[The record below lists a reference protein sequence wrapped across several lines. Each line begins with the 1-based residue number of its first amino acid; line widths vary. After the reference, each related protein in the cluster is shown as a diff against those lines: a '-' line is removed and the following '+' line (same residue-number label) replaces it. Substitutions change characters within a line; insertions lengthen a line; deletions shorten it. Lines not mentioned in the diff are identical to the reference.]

1 MLASL
6 EFEGVTH
13 TWLWIILIIAGAGVL
28 YWTYREIFQRSE
40 RKVTWGLM
48 ALRAAGLLGLIIALA
63 KPTWTDENE
72 SVDPGHLAVVLDDSI
87 SMSLE
92 GRYAKATEA
101 VNQLREQIESDRS
114 GPRVKVDVFDV
125 TGTKITDE
133 IPNEP
138 RRERTDLAKGTS
150 ETLAQLRSKLL
161 VGLVLVSDGV
171 DNTGREDTAG
181 LAEAGTPIYSIGFPS
196 DSEASR
202 LDLEI
207 GEPQAPPRVMV
218 NNEIKVMVPVAKSS
232 GPQTTA
238 TVTAKRG
245 GEEFA
250 RQEVILPEGAVEQL
264 VPVTFTP
271 GEAGSFVYT
280 ASVSSDIGEQLLA
293 NNSRHFPLQ
302 VDADAIGVLYLEG
315 FLRYEY
321 KYLKNRLEDDP
332 DVSLVSVVRRANPE
346 RVDLSSANTL
356 ITPERLENL
365 DLVILG
371 DMEGDYLS
379 AVEYEALKSWVDE
392 GHALLVLGG
401 YHSFGQDGF
410 KSTPLAGVLPVVF
423 AAAGVE
429 QSEEPFVLELTQRGR
444 QHPSFEI
451 TGDAVKDQTLWSA
464 APHLAGSGLVARA
477 KAGAEVLAV
486 NPNIKIDG
494 KPAVVI
500 ATGRYGSGRA
510 MVISAD
516 TTWRWTRL
524 TRVAGKSDT
533 LYSRF
538 WSQTIRWVTG
548 RDLEEKRSQLVV
560 STNRPD
566 YEVGKEVSI
575 RVRRQADLESEVAGD
590 VSVEVVDES
599 GKRVP
604 IEVRS
609 GSAEPDLFVASFYP
623 STGGRYEVSASLTS
637 EGKTVANEAA
647 EFLVHGSDLELAD
660 TGTNRSLLKS
670 ISQKSG
676 GVYVD
681 VEDASQLADS
691 IERKERRNARVER
704 TEYWDSPWLFAFF
717 IAAITGE
724 WVLRRKNHL
733 V

>member
-1 MLASL
+1 M
-6 EFEGVTH
+6 
-13 TWLWIILIIAGAGVL
+13 ILIIAGAGLL
-28 YWTYREIFQRSE
+28 YWTYREIFTRSE
-40 RKVTWGLM
+40 QRVTWGLM
-48 ALRAAGLLGLIIALA
+48 ALRAAGLLGLVLALA

-101 VNQLREQIESDRS
+101 VKQLREQIESDRS
-114 GPRVKVDVFDV
+114 GPRVAVDIFDV
-125 TGTKITDE
+125 TGAKITDD
-133 IPNEP
+133 IPQEP
-138 RRERTDLAKGTS
+138 RRERTDLAKGTA

-161 VGLVLVSDGV
+161 VGLVLVSDGI
-171 DNTGREDTAG
+171 DNTGREDTAT

-196 DSEASR
+196 DAEASR
-202 LDLEI
+202 MDLKI
-207 GEPQAPPRVMV
+207 GKPQAPPRVMV
-218 NNEIKVMVPVAKSS
+218 NNEIKVMIPVSKSS

-250 RQEVILPEGAVEQL
+250 STEVIFPEGPAEQL

-271 GEAGSFVYT
+271 SEAGSFVYT
-280 ASVSSDIGEQLLA
+280 ASVASDTGEQLLA

-302 VDADAIGVLYLEG
+302 VDADAISILYLEG

-332 DVSLVSVVRRANPE
+332 DVSLVSVVRRANPD
-346 RVDLSSANTL
+346 RVDLASGDTL
-356 ITPERLENL
+356 ITPERIENL

-379 AVEYEALKSWVDE
+379 AAEYDALKSWVDE

-401 YHSFGQDGF
+401 YRSFGADGF
-410 KSTPLAGVLPVVF
+410 RNTPLAGVLPVVF
-423 AAAGVE
+423 ADDGVE
-429 QSEEPFVLELTQRGR
+429 QTEEPFVLELTQRGQ
-444 QHPSFEI
+444 QHPIFDV
-451 TGDAVKDQTLWSA
+451 TGDAVKDQTLWST
-464 APHLAGSGLVARA
+464 APHLLGSSLVARA

-486 NPNIKIDG
+486 NPNMKIDG
-494 KPAVVI
+494 QPAVVI

-510 MVISAD
+510 MVVNAD
-516 TTWRWTRL
+516 TTWRWSRL
-524 TRVAGKSDT
+524 MRVAGKSDI

-548 RDLEEKRSQLVV
+548 RDLEEKRSQIVV
-560 STNRPD
+560 STDRPD
-566 YEVGKEVSI
+566 YEVGKQVSI
-575 RVRRQADLESEVAGD
+575 RVRRQADAESQATGD
-590 VSVEVVDES
+590 VSVEVIDET
-599 GKRVP
+599 GKHLP

-623 STGGRYEVSASLTS
+623 SAGGRYELNASLTS
-637 EGKTVANEAA
+637 DGKTVANQTA

-681 VEDASQLADS
+681 VEDASKLADS
-691 IERKERRNARVER
+691 IERKERRSARVER
-704 TEYWDSPWLFAFF
+704 TEYWDSPFLFMFF
-717 IAAITGE
+717 IAAVTGE

>member
-6 EFEGVTH
+6 EFEGVRH
-13 TWLWIILIIAGAGVL
+13 SWLWIILIIAGAGVL

-40 RKVTWGLM
+40 RRVTWGLM
-48 ALRAAGLLGLIIALA
+48 ALRAAGLLGLVLALA

-72 SVDPGHLAVVLDDSI
+72 SIDPGHLAVVLDNSI

-101 VNQLREQIESDRS
+101 VSQLRGQIESDRS

-125 TGTKITDE
+125 TGTRITDD
-133 IPNEP
+133 IPKEP
-138 RRERTDLAKGTS
+138 RQERTDLTNSAS

-171 DNTGREDTAG
+171 DNTGRQDTAS
-181 LAEAGTPIYSIGFPS
+181 LAEAGTPIYSIGFHS
-196 DSEASR
+196 DVEASR
-202 LDLEI
+202 LDLKV
-207 GEPQAPPRVMV
+207 GEPQAPLRVMV
-218 NNEIKVMVPVAKSS
+218 NNEIKVMIPVSKSV
-232 GPQTTA
+232 GPQITA

-250 RQEVILPEGAVEQL
+250 REQVTLPEGSVEQL

-271 GEAGSFVYT
+271 SEAGSFVYT
-280 ASVSSDIGEQLLA
+280 ASVSSGTGEQLLA

-346 RVDLSSANTL
+346 RVDLSSGDTL

-379 AVEYEALKSWVDE
+379 DGEYEALKNWVDE

-401 YHSFGQDGF
+401 YHSFGADGF
-410 KSTPLAGVLPVVF
+410 RNTPLAGVLPVVF
-423 AAAGVE
+423 ADDGVE
-429 QSEEPFVLELTQRGR
+429 QSEEPFVLDLTQRGR
-444 QHPSFEI
+444 QHPIFEV
-451 TGDAVKDQTLWSA
+451 TGDGVKDLTLWSTA
-464 APHLAGSGLVARA
+464 SQLLGSSLVARA

-494 KPAVVI
+494 QPAVVI

-510 MVISAD
+510 MVVNAD

-548 RDLEEKRSQLVV
+548 RDIEEKRSQIVV

-575 RVRRQADLESEVAGD
+575 RVRRQADLESEVTGD
-590 VSVEVVDES
+590 VAVEVADET
-599 GKRVP
+599 GKRLP

-623 STGGRYEVSASLTS
+623 SIGGRYEVNASLKS
-637 EGKTVANEAA
+637 EGKTVANQTA
-647 EFLVHGSDLELAD
+647 EFLVHSSDLELAD

-681 VEDASQLADS
+681 VEDASELADS
-691 IERKERRNARVER
+691 IERKERRSARVER
-704 TEYWDSPWLFAFF
+704 TEYWDSPFLFLFF
-717 IAAITGE
+717 IAAVTGE

>member
-1 MLASL
+1 MFASL
-6 EFEGVTH
+6 EFEGVQH
-13 TWLWIILIIAGAGVL
+13 GWLWAILIIAGAGVL
-28 YWTYREIFQRSE
+28 YWSYRDIFLRSE

-48 ALRAAGLLGLIIALA
+48 ALRAAGLLGLILALA
-63 KPTWTDENE
+63 KPTWTEE
-72 SVDPGHLAVVLDDSI
+72 GEFVDPGHLAVVLDNSI

-101 VNQLREQIESDRS
+101 VNELRDQIDSDRS
-114 GPRVKVDVFDV
+114 GPRVNVDIFDV
-125 TGTKITDE
+125 TGTKITDD
-133 IPNEP
+133 IPKEP
-138 RRERTDLAKGTS
+138 RQERTDLAKGVL
-150 ETLAQLRSKLL
+150 EALAQLRSKLL

-171 DNTGREDTAG
+171 DNTGREDTVR
-181 LAEAGTPIYSIGFPS
+181 LADAGTPIYSIGFHS
-196 DSEASR
+196 DAEASR
-202 LDLEI
+202 LDLEV
-207 GEPQAPPRVMV
+207 GEPQLPPRVMV
-218 NNEIKVMVPVAKSS
+218 NNEIKVMIPVSKSA
-232 GPQTTA
+232 GPQITA

-245 GEEFA
+245 GEAFA
-250 RQEVILPEGAVEQL
+250 HEQVTLPEGSVERL

-271 GEAGSFVYT
+271 TEAGTFVYT
-280 ASVSSDIGEQLLA
+280 ASVSSDTGEQRLA

-346 RVDLSSANTL
+346 RVNLASGETL

-371 DMEGDYLS
+371 DMESDYLS
-379 AVEYEALKSWVDE
+379 NGEYEALRNWVDE

-401 YHSFGQDGF
+401 YRSFGAEGF
-410 KSTPLAGVLPVVF
+410 RNTPLAGVLPVVF
-423 AAAGVE
+423 SDDGVE
-429 QSEEPFVLELTQRGR
+429 QSEEPFVLDLTQHGR
-444 QHPSFEI
+444 QHPIFEI
-451 TGDAVKDQTLWSA
+451 TGDGVKDLTLWST
-464 APHLAGSGLVARA
+464 APQLLGSSLVARA

-494 KPAVVI
+494 QPAVVI

-510 MVISAD
+510 MVVTAD

-524 TRVAGKSDT
+524 MRVAGKSGT

-538 WSQTIRWVTG
+538 WSQTIRWLTG
-548 RDLEEKRSQLVV
+548 RDIEAKRSQIVV

-575 RVRRQADLESEVAGD
+575 RVRRRADLESEATGD
-590 VSVEVVDES
+590 VAVEVVDEA
-599 GKRVP
+599 GKRIP

-623 STGGRYEVSASLTS
+623 SSGGRYEVNAALTF
-637 EGKTVANEAA
+637 EGNAVANQTA
-647 EFLVHGSDLELAD
+647 EFLVHGSDLELVD

-681 VEDASQLADS
+681 VEDASTLADS
-691 IERKERRNARVER
+691 IERKERRNARIER
-704 TEYWDSPWLFAFF
+704 TEYWDSPFLFLLF
-717 IAAITGE
+717 IAAVTGE
-724 WVLRRKNHL
+724 WVLRRRNHL